1 MFLPGP
7 PRLDEAG
14 WERLL
19 ARASKEE
26 ASRLDGVD
34 LGDVRFADPYG
45 LLGLIALGASS
56 RYRRG
61 QAWGL
66 ILPRDRDV
74 ISFFE
79 RSGALSWLE
88 KFFILADSPRTGT
101 RLAAR
106 APADPPVLEV
116 AHVKDVADIHRAV
129 ARVKGRADRLII
141 GGLGYNSLAAD
152 RFTVALA
159 EICQNIVD
167 HSEGEGFVMARLM
180 PPGRG
185 GGRRMVRLAVVDA
198 GIGVRR
204 SLAGRY
210 ASRFPD
216 SWDDRKAVRLAFQR
230 HVSRLDEAGRGLGLK
245 LVAEMIRGWGGRL
258 LFRSGTAAFAISP
271 PWGPRPRRSGLAPFP
286 GTQINVFLPA
296 LET

>member
-14 WERLL
+14 WERMLV
-19 ARASKEE
+19 RASREE
-26 ASRLDGVD
+26 ASSLEGLD
-34 LGDVRFADPYG
+34 LSDVRFTDPYG
-45 LLGLIALGASS
+45 LLGLIALGSSS

-74 ISFFE
+74 ISFFD

-88 KFFILADSPRTGT
+88 KLFVLAEPPRART
-101 RLAAR
+101 R
-106 APADPPVLEV
+106 PASRGGVDPPLLEV
-116 AHVKDVADIHRAV
+116 AHVKEVADVHRAV

-141 GGLGYNSLAAD
+141 KGLGYNSLAAD

-159 EICQNIVD
+159 EICQNIID
-167 HSEGEGFVMARLM
+167 HSAGEGFVMARLM
-180 PPGRG
+180 PPGRK
-185 GGRRMVRLAVVDA
+185 GGRGMVRLAVVDA
-198 GIGVRR
+198 GIGVCR

-210 ASRFPD
+210 ARQFPD
-216 SWDDRKAVRLAFQR
+216 SWDDRKAVQLAFQR
-230 HVSRLDEAGRGLGLK
+230 HVSCLDEAGRGLGLK